1 METIE
6 PRWRSQFDPAL
17 SPREEDRRAI
27 MIAVL
32 GAAVLGLVP
41 LPPMAT
47 SDRWPGPSGHWRSR
61 GKATTNSP
69 RPICT
74 LQAVVEKMATPQ
86 ELARLCHEP
95 AGIDA
100 DMAGNRVRSDAT

>member
-1 METIE
+1 
-6 PRWRSQFDPAL
+6 
-17 SPREEDRRAI
+17 

-47 SDRWPGPSGHWRSR
+47 SDGWPGPSGHWRSR
-61 GKATTNSP
+61 GKATNSP

-74 LQAVVEKMATPQ
+74 LQAIIEKMATPQ
-86 ELARLCHEP
+86 ELARLNHEP
-95 AGIDA
+95 ANVDA
-100 DMAGNRVRSDAT
+100 DMAGNGVRGDAM